1 MLTVLAWLFPL
12 LLLLSILLLMC
23 FLRRRMITEHLWPK
37 VPSPANSTLAS
48 WSPGSQPQD
57 RNCSDENP
65 DCIVSYFTFLQKDTR
80 QNIASAVKSNQLIED
95 EKGMSI
101 NSNRKSPNSGE
112 TLHCSSAGHTRDVCT
127 PYHNLSGLA
136 QYATVLHSKDQ
147 KVPPTLFLRSDSTQP
162 LLHELT
168 PSPKPNENPWFTMS
182 AANDSELSQ
191 DILLSDIVG
200 EEEIWKTFPLL
211 WGLVSEHKGD

>member
-48 WSPGSQPQD
+48 WSPGSQP
-57 RNCSDENP
+57 
-65 DCIVSYFTFLQKDTR
+65 QKDTR